1 MGTIHPHPR
10 ASLLHK
16 SQPGVPNAPE
26 PAAHLPGRAAARP
39 SPTCIS
45 SPAASRWIRW
55 RTGRSAP
62 RAAPGSGRP
71 WPLPGIC
78 CACRGWGCWH
88 SAGSAGPP
96 RSGSLCCAR
105 STQRRPAWCPAV
117 RAGRLPSLPGA
128 QPLFPGALRSV
139 RGEDNGEGFPQER
152 ADPGGEGSQQTPRA
166 RSQRRCS
173 PVQGLKANLG
183 TSRCCPLPPAPSWT
197 RRPRGSPPSVADAAG
212 GSVPWGAS
220 LRPSC
225 VGERA
230 ACPPWG
236 RCPGHLVARALR
248 CAAAPRHRP
257 PGAPRLPRPSRGR
270 GGGREQRQQPKFRRQ
285 TLRSRALLLTSA
297 KHHSANMTAAGLDR
311 ETQLISAPG
320 HQYLMSFR
328 KQTNPGRAGGEAE
341 T

>member
-1 MGTIHPHPR
+1 MRITGR
-10 ASLLHK
+10 AS
-16 SQPGVPNAPE
+16 P
-26 PAAHLPGRAAARP
+26 
-39 SPTCIS
+39 
-45 SPAASRWIRW
+45 
-55 RTGRSAP
+55 RSAQVP
-62 RAAPGSGRP
+62 
-71 WPLPGIC
+71 
-78 CACRGWGCWH
+78 
-88 SAGSAGPP
+88 
-96 RSGSLCCAR
+96 
-105 STQRRPAWCPAV
+105 
-117 RAGRLPSLPGA
+117 
-128 QPLFPGALRSV
+128 
-139 RGEDNGEGFPQER
+139 EER
-152 ADPGGEGSQQTPRA
+152 AKRSSQQTPRA

-173 PVQGLKANLG
+173 PVQWVKGKLG
-183 TSRCCPLPPAPSWT
+183 DVAVLSSASSPLPDTQTP
-197 RRPRGSPPSVADAAG
+197 GSPPSVADAAG

-220 LRPSC
+220 LRPGC
-225 VGERA
+225 AGERA

>member
-55 RTGRSAP
+55 RTARSAP

-128 QPLFPGALRSV
+128 QLLFPGALRSV
-139 RGEDNGEGFPQER
+139 RGEDNGEGFPQKR
-152 ADPGGEGSQQTPRA
+152 TDPGGEGSQQTPRA
-166 RSQRRCS
+166 RSQHRCS

-183 TSRCCPLPPAPSWT
+183 TSRCCPPPPAPSRT
-197 RRPRGSPPSVADAAG
+197 RRPRG
-212 GSVPWGAS
+212 
-220 LRPSC
+220 LRRALPMLPVGPC
-225 VGERA
+225 RGERPYAPA
-230 ACPPWG
+230 AWG
-236 RCPGHLVARALR
+236 RGLRAPRGAGVLGTSWPGL
-248 CAAAPRHRP
+248 CAALRP
-257 PGAPRLPRPSRGR
+257 PGIARRAPLASRDPPAAAEATGSSGSSLNLDGKLCEAGPS
-270 GGGREQRQQPKFRRQ
+270 
-285 TLRSRALLLTSA
+285 S
-297 KHHSANMTAAGLDR
+297 
-311 ETQLISAPG
+311 
-320 HQYLMSFR
+320 
-328 KQTNPGRAGGEAE
+328 
-341 T
+341 